1 MHDLFTALASI
12 TNFLRVRG
20 IPHMVVGGLAN
31 LVWGQARLT
40 EDVDLTIWDASA
52 NLDPCIKDLTEAGFV
67 VVPPDPAAFAATMR
81 VLPLQAPNGIKID
94 LILAM
99 LPMEKTA
106 IERALPL
113 RIGPTEV
120 PVCTAEDLIIL
131 KAVSTRLKD
140 QEDVR
145 GIIDRMGKRLDLTYL
160 LPILRELGI
169 LLDHGGIAE
178 LCRELEGWR

>member
-1 MHDLFTALASI
+1 M
-12 TNFLRVRG
+12 
-20 IPHMVVGGLAN
+20 
-31 LVWGQARLT
+31 
-40 EDVDLTIWDASA
+40 
-52 NLDPCIKDLTEAGFV
+52 
-67 VVPPDPAAFAATMR
+67 
-81 VLPLQAPNGIKID
+81 QAPNGIKID

-145 GIIDRMGKRLDLTYL
+145 GVIDRMGKRLDLTYL